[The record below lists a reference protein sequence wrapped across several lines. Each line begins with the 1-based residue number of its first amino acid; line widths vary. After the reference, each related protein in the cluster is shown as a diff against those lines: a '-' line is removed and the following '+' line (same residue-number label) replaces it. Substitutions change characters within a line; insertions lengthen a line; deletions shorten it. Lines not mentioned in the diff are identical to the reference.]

1 MIHIKIEK
9 EEIKKIQKRWSKWFF
24 REKQIEEF
32 IEIMDSDDSFR
43 KMIFKNG
50 KDYLLWKNEFIQ
62 NREAIKIH
70 HGNGI

>member
-50 KDYLLWKNEFIQ
+50 K
-62 NREAIKIH
+62 
-70 HGNGI
+70 